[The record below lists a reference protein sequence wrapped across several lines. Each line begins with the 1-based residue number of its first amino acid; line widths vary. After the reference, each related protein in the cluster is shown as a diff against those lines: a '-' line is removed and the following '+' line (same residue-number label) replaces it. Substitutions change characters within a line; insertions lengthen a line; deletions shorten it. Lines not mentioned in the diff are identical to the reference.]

1 MVEALA
7 EIPRPSRLL
16 GLALQVP
23 SRHVETDG
31 IAEDAIE
38 RRRLINLLALASD
51 HNRKLGLV
59 IYLRA
64 NRGQH
69 DGRVVCAERV
79 GQFRE
84 DERRCRRRFPAF
96 DGVVNVIAP
105 DGENLSRHDGRQ
117 KLDRIERER
126 ELLVF

>member
-1 MVEALA
+1 MYVRDLIARRDEGDQWVEA
-7 EIPRPSRLL
+7 
-16 GLALQVP
+16 
-23 SRHVETDG
+23 VETFTPHPLP
-31 IAEDAIE
+31 IAELQIARAHVINQRVAEDAIE

-84 DERRCRRRFPAF
+84 DERR
-96 DGVVNVIAP
+96 
-105 DGENLSRHDGRQ
+105 
-117 KLDRIERER
+117 
-126 ELLVF
+126 